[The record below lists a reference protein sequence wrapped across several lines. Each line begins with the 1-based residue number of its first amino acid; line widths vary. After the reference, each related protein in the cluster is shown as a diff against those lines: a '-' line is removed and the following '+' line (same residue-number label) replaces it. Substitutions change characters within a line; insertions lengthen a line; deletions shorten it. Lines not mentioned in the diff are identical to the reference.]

1 MQSRTA
7 ISFLTVAVAGYSA
20 ASLSQEKGAERGYP
34 NRPIRVVVGQ
44 APGGAT
50 DIVARSLAVKLTEA
64 LGQSVVVDNRSGAAG
79 SIGSAIVAKS
89 APDGYTALIVSS
101 TYTINPSLNRKLP
114 FDPIKDLQP
123 VTLIAS
129 SPFLLMVHPSIP
141 ARTTKDLI
149 ALAKTKPL
157 TYGSGGIGSSG
168 HLAAELFSSMAGIE
182 LTHVPYKG
190 AGPALIDTLGGQLDL
205 ILSSIVSG
213 MPYAKNGK
221 LRALAITTRARSS
234 AMPDLPTIAESALPG
249 YDFSSWYGLM
259 VPAGT
264 SKQIV
269 ARLYAET
276 AKALRMPDLQQRLS
290 SEGCEPV
297 GNTPGAVCDVHH
309 AGDGKMGQDREGERH
324 ASRIDSRLST
334 QPDYRGSRCGKR

>member
-1 MQSRTA
+1 MRSRTA
-7 ISFLTVAVAGYSA
+7 ISVLTVWVAGYSTA
-20 ASLSQEKGAERGYP
+20 AWSQEGGAERVYP
-34 NRPIRVVVGQ
+34 NKPIRIVVGQ

-64 LGQSVVVDNRSGAAG
+64 LGQSVVIDNRSGAAG

-101 TYTINPSLNRKLP
+101 TYTINPSLYRKLP

-141 ARTTKDLI
+141 AKTTKDLI

-157 TYGSGGIGSSG
+157 IYGSGGIGSSG
-168 HLAAELFSSMAGIE
+168 HLAAELFSSMAGVE
-182 LTHVPYKG
+182 FTHVPYKG
-190 AGPALIDTLGGQLDL
+190 AGPALIDTLGGQVNL

-213 MPYAKNGK
+213 MPFAKSGK

-259 VPAGT
+259 VPTGT
-264 SKQIV
+264 SKQI
-269 ARLYAET
+269 AGRLYTET
-276 AKALRMPDLQQRLS
+276 AKALRTPDLQQRLS
-290 SEGCEPV
+290 NEGCEPV
-297 GNTPGAVCDVHH
+297 GNTPGQFAAYIVQEMARWAKVV
-309 AGDGKMGQDREGERH
+309 K
-324 ASRIDSRLST
+324 ASGM
-334 QPDYRGSRCGKR
+334 QAE